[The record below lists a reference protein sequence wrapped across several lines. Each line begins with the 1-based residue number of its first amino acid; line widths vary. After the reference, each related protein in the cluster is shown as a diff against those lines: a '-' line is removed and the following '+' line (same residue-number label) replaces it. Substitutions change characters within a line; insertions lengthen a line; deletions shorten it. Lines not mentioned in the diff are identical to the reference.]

1 MEKVLLMYPPGPL
14 FQRGEDRCQ
23 QNIDDGSAQAMRAC
37 NDLGYAAAVL
47 LRKNY
52 NVKLRDYQTEF
63 CSEADMFRE
72 LEEYQP
78 DMVMISVTNTTI
90 FDDIKISN
98 RIKEKTNAVMVLKGA
113 IFYDPEQAMLDL
125 LDLSKVDYLIGGE
138 VDFAIDLIADY
149 EFHNKGNIE
158 DVDNILYK
166 DADGNIKR
174 TPFHVWGQDL
184 DGQPFPARQLMN
196 NALYTRPDT
205 DEPMATIQT
214 SRGCPSNCIFC
225 LSPEISGKKVRF
237 RSPQNVMDEMT
248 ECYEKFGIRNFFF
261 KADTFT
267 INAQWVKELCTL
279 IINSPLHNKIAFTAN
294 SRVRPLAK
302 ETLVLMK
309 EAGCFTIAF
318 GFESGSD
325 DTLTKVHKGATV
337 AENIQA
343 CAWSKEAGLTVW
355 GFFVIGFPWETK
367 EHIMETK
374 KLIFQMKPDFIEIT
388 LALPFYG
395 TPLYNMCKED
405 NLLAQSVLGSDF
417 FHSSMKGTKYLS
429 MEELLKLRRNIL
441 LQYYLRP
448 SYIFK
453 KMGECIT
460 HPKIFLNY
468 CKYGIKLVVNLFK

>member
-1 MEKVLLMYPPGPL
+1 
-14 FQRGEDRCQ
+14 
-23 QNIDDGSAQAMRAC
+23 
-37 NDLGYAAAVL
+37 
-47 LRKNY
+47 
-52 NVKLRDYQTEF
+52 
-63 CSEADMFRE
+63 
-72 LEEYQP
+72 
-78 DMVMISVTNTTI
+78 
-90 FDDIKISN
+90 
-98 RIKEKTNAVMVLKGA
+98 
-113 IFYDPEQAMLDL
+113 
-125 LDLSKVDYLIGGE
+125 
-138 VDFAIDLIADY
+138 
-149 EFHNKGNIE
+149 
-158 DVDNILYK
+158 
-166 DADGNIKR
+166 
-174 TPFHVWGQDL
+174 
-184 DGQPFPARQLMN
+184 
-196 NALYTRPDT
+196 
-205 DEPMATIQT
+205 
-214 SRGCPSNCIFC
+214 
-225 LSPEISGKKVRF
+225 
-237 RSPQNVMDEMT
+237 
-248 ECYEKFGIRNFFF
+248 
-261 KADTFT
+261 
-267 INAQWVKELCTL
+267 
-279 IINSPLHNKIAFTAN
+279 
-294 SRVRPLAK
+294 
-302 ETLVLMK
+302 MK

-325 DTLTKVHKGATV
+325 DTLTRVHKGATV

-343 CAWSKEAGLTVW
+343 CKWSKEAGLTVW

-448 SYIFK
+448 TYIFK